1 MRYSKYLMTV
11 LAFSIVA
18 CEIDDPGVTNNT
30 PGPAALV
37 RFINVG
43 VDTGTVDLRFVDRV
57 ENLPTLQG
65 VAFRG
70 ASGIF
75 QRVEPG
81 ARNARV
87 FVNSTDPVLTQVRL
101 VDTTLTLT
109 ANERYTLIY
118 AGRANGNQDRLAVLN
133 EPATLPSP
141 PGLAIKIINAGGTTG
156 AVDVYIAPAPSGS
169 NNADPIANA
178 VTVVRNVPLLG
189 QSAYVTVP
197 IRPTTGEVLYQF
209 AVTAAGSTT
218 VLFSGRPNLPG
229 APSTVSTTGPSPG
242 VQIAGSVLT
251 AVVAPGSIAGTRQ
264 STAATTTPTVL
275 LLIDKALN
283 P

>member
-1 MRYSKYLMTV
+1 MIV

-18 CEIDDPGVTNNT
+18 CEIDDPGVDTNT

-37 RFINVG
+37 RFINAV
-43 VDTGTVDLRFVDRV
+43 VDTGTVDLRFVDKV

-70 ASGIF
+70 ASGLF

-81 ARNARV
+81 SRVARV
-87 FVNSTDPVLTQVRL
+87 FVNSSDPVVTQIRL
-101 VDTTLTLT
+101 VDTTLTLN
-109 ANERYTLIY
+109 ANERYTLAY
-118 AGRANGNQDRLAVLN
+118 AGQANGNQDQLAVID
-133 EPATLPSP
+133 EPETLPAP
-141 PGLAIKIINAGGTTG
+141 TGDNIAIKILHAATGTG
-156 AVDVYIAPAPSGS
+156 NVDVYIAPADTGA
-169 NNADPIANA
+169 NNTDPIANA
-178 VTVVRNVPLLG
+178 VTVVRNVSFL
-189 QSAYVTVP
+189 SNTAYVTVP
-197 IRPTTGEVLYQF
+197 RTTGAGRYQF

-229 APSTVSTTGPSPG
+229 AAATVSTTGPSPG
-242 VQIAGSVLT
+242 VTIAGSVLT
-251 AVVAPGSIAGTRQ
+251 AVVMPASVAGTRQ
-264 STAATTTPTVL
+264 STSGTQTRTVM

>member
-43 VDTGTVDLRFVDRV
+43 VDTGTVDLRFVDKV

-75 QRVEPG
+75 QRVDPG
-81 ARNARV
+81 TRMARV

-101 VDTTLTLT
+101 VDTTLALT
-109 ANERYTLIY
+109 ANERYTLVY
-118 AGRANGNQDRLAVLN
+118 AGRANNNQDRLAVIN
-133 EPATLPSP
+133 EAATLPSP
-141 PGLAIKIINAGGTTG
+141 TGLAIKILHAAVGTG
-156 AVDVYIAPAPSGS
+156 PVDVYIAPADTGA
-169 NNADPIANA
+169 NNVDPIANA
-178 VTVVRNVPLLG
+178 
-189 QSAYVTVP
+189 
-197 IRPTTGEVLYQF
+197 
-209 AVTAAGSTT
+209 
-218 VLFSGRPNLPG
+218 
-229 APSTVSTTGPSPG
+229 
-242 VQIAGSVLT
+242 
-251 AVVAPGSIAGTRQ
+251 
-264 STAATTTPTVL
+264 
-275 LLIDKALN
+275 
-283 P
+283 